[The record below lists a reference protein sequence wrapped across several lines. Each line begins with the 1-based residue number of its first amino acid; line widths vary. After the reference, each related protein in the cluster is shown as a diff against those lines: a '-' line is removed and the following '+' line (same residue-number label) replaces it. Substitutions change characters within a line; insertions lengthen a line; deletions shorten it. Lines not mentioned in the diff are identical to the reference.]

1 MPINNTS
8 KEKVIFYRNQTI
20 SRPLYIKLLK
30 VDGLIIVDSKERE
43 RCSTIYSF
51 FFFFFK

>member
-8 KEKVIFYRNQTI
+8 KEKVIFYRNQ
-20 SRPLYIKLLK
+20 SQRPLYIKLLK

-43 RCSTIYSF
+43 RDVQQFIVF
-51 FFFFFK
+51 FFI